1 LKGWAHNA
9 RFMLR
14 GGKMKQLLSILFTAF
29 LALGLT
35 IQDADARL
43 GGGRSL
49 GSQRSSAAP
58 NRSVQQAPPSQAAP
72 SAPAA
77 APNPAA
83 APRPAGNRW
92 LGPIAGL
99 AAGLGLGWL
108 LGQGGMGGM
117 MGSLLMMALV
127 GFAVFF
133 VIRLLTRPKTEGNMQ
148 YASMGSQAAAAPPPT
163 LAPAIGAEPVFGA
176 HPQPNV
182 PAGFDTAGFLRQ
194 AKLNFVK
201 LQAVHDSG
209 QLNELREFTTD
220 EMFES
225 VKQDLQEH
233 GASGQ
238 QTDVV
243 ALNADLLEALTEGNT
258 HWASVRFSGMIRENA
273 NGQPESFQE
282 IWNLAK
288 PVSGASGW
296 VLAGIQQ
303 IQ

>member
-1 LKGWAHNA
+1 
-9 RFMLR
+9 
-14 GGKMKQLLSILFTAF
+14 MKHLLSIAIAAF
-29 LALGLT
+29 LALGLMV
-35 IQDADARL
+35 QDADAARL
-43 GGGRSL
+43 GGGRSM
-49 GSQRSSAAP
+49 GTQRSSVTP
-58 NRSVQQAPPSQAAP
+58 SRSVQPTPPSQAAP
-72 SAPAA
+72 AA
-77 APNPAA
+77 PAA

-108 LGQGGMGGM
+108 IGQGGLGGM
-117 MGSLLMMALV
+117 GGSLLMMALV
-127 GFAVFF
+127 GFAVFL
-133 VIRLLTRPKTEGNMQ
+133 VIRLLTRPKTEGNLQ
-148 YASMGSQAAAAPPPT
+148 FAGAGNEPGYAPPPSLT
-163 LAPAIGAEPVFGA
+163 PGIGEQ
-176 HPQPNV
+176 PQPNI

-209 QLNELREFTTD
+209 KLDELREFTSD

-225 VKQDLQEH
+225 IKQDVQEH

-238 QTDVV
+238 QTNVV
-243 ALNADLLEALTEGNT
+243 TLNADLLEAVTEGNT
-258 HWASVRFSGMIRENA
+258 HWASVRFSGMIRERA
-273 NGQPESFQE
+273 DAQPESFQE

-296 VLAGIQQ
+296 LLAGIQQ

>member
-1 LKGWAHNA
+1 
-9 RFMLR
+9 
-14 GGKMKQLLSILFTAF
+14 MKHLLSISIAAF
-29 LALGLT
+29 LALGLVV
-35 IQDADARL
+35 QHADAARL

-49 GSQRSSAAP
+49 GAQRSSVAP
-58 NRSVQQAPPSQAAP
+58 SKSVQQTPPSQAA
-72 SAPAA
+72 APVAAPNAAA
-77 APNPAA
+77 APK
-83 APRPAGNRW
+83 PAGNRW

-117 MGSLLMMALV
+117 LSSLLLMALV
-127 GFAVFF
+127 GFAVVF
-133 VIRLLTRPKTEGNMQ
+133 VLRLFTRPKTAGNLQ
-148 YASMGSQAAAAPPPT
+148 FAGMGNDPAAAQPPA
-163 LAPAIGAEPVFGA
+163 LAPGIGAAPALGA
-176 HPQPNV
+176 QPQPNI
-182 PAGFDTAGFLRQ
+182 PAGFDTDGFLRQ

-209 QLNELREFTTD
+209 KLGELREFTTD
-220 EMFES
+220 SMFES
-225 VKQDLQEH
+225 IKQDLLQH
-233 GASGQ
+233 GAVGQ

-243 ALNADLLEALTEGNT
+243 TLDADLLEALTEGDT

-273 NGQPESFQE
+273 DAQPESFQE

-288 PVSGASGW
+288 PVSGATGW

>member
-1 LKGWAHNA
+1 
-9 RFMLR
+9 M
-14 GGKMKQLLSILFTAF
+14 
-29 LALGLT
+29 
-35 IQDADARL
+35 
-43 GGGRSL
+43 
-49 GSQRSSAAP
+49 
-58 NRSVQQAPPSQAAP
+58 
-72 SAPAA
+72 
-77 APNPAA
+77 
-83 APRPAGNRW
+83 
-92 LGPIAGL
+92 
-99 AAGLGLGWL
+99 
-108 LGQGGMGGM
+108 MGG
-117 MGSLLMMALV
+117 LLMMALV

-148 YASMGSQAAAAPPPT
+148 YAGAGNQPVAAPPPSP
-163 LAPAIGAEPVFGA
+163 APAIDAAPVFGA
-176 HPQPNV
+176 QPRPNI
-182 PAGFDTAGFLRQ
+182 PPGFDTSGFLRQ

-209 QLNELREFTTD
+209 KLDELRDFTTD

-225 VKQDLQEH
+225 IKQDLREH

-243 ALNADLLEALTEGNT
+243 TLNADLLEALTEGNT

-288 PVSGASGW
+288 PVSGATGW

>member
-1 LKGWAHNA
+1 
-9 RFMLR
+9 
-14 GGKMKQLLSILFTAF
+14 MKHLLSISIVAF
-29 LALGLT
+29 LALSFMVD
-35 IQDADARL
+35 DAEARRL
-43 GGGRSL
+43 GGGGSL
-49 GSQRSSAAP
+49 GAQRSVAP
-58 NRSVQQAPPSQAAP
+58 SRSVQPTPPSQAAT
-72 SAPAA
+72 PAA

-83 APRPAGNRW
+83 APKPAGNRW

-108 LGQGGMGGM
+108 LGHGGLGDM
-117 MGSLLMMALV
+117 MGTLLIMALV
-127 GFAVFF
+127 GFAVVF
-133 VIRLLTRPKTEGNMQ
+133 VMRLFARPKPEGNMQ
-148 YASMGSQAAAAPPPT
+148 YAGAGNQAESVPPLAPPPGLGT
-163 LAPAIGAEPVFGA
+163 APAFGA
-176 HPQPNV
+176 HPQPNI

-201 LQAVHDSG
+201 LQAVNDSG
-209 QLNELREFTTD
+209 KVDELHEFTTD

-225 VKQDLQEH
+225 IKQDLQQH

-243 ALNADLLEALTEGNT
+243 TLDAELLEALTEGDT
-258 HWASVRFSGMIRENA
+258 HWASVRFSGMIRENPDA
-273 NGQPESFQE
+273 QPEAFQE

-303 IQ
+303 VQ

>member
-1 LKGWAHNA
+1 
-9 RFMLR
+9 
-14 GGKMKQLLSILFTAF
+14 MKHLLSISIAVF

-35 IQDADARL
+35 VQDAEAARL
-43 GGGRSL
+43 GGGRSM
-49 GSQRSSAAP
+49 GAQRSTVTP
-58 NRSVQQAPPSQAAP
+58 NKSMQQTPPSQAAP
-72 SAPAA
+72 AAPAA
-77 APNPAA
+77 APK
-83 APRPAGNRW
+83 PAGNRW

-108 LGQGGMGGM
+108 IGQGGMGGA

-133 VIRLLTRPKTEGNMQ
+133 VIRLLTRPKGAGNLQ
-148 YASMGSQAAAAPPPT
+148 YADMGNEPAAAPPLSPPAG
-163 LAPAIGAEPVFGA
+163 LGAAPAFGA
-176 HPQPNV
+176 HPQANI
-182 PAGFDTAGFLRQ
+182 PAGFDTEGFLRQ

-209 QLNELREFTTD
+209 KLDELREFTTD
-220 EMFES
+220 EMFDS
-225 VKQDLQEH
+225 IKQDLKEH

-243 ALNADLLEALTEGNT
+243 TLNADLLEAVTEGNS

-273 NGQPESFQE
+273 DGQAESFQE

-288 PVSGASGW
+288 PVSGTTGW

-303 IQ
+303 MQ